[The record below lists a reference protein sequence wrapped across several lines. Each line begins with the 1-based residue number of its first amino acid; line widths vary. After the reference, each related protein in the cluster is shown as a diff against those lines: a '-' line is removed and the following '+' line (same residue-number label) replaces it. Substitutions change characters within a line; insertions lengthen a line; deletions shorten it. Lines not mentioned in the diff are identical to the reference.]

1 MLPGDGLPAQVCCMC
16 ADKLESAYEFKL
28 QVEQADIVLKERL
41 VGGIIKE
48 ELFLNEVEIDLDD
61 EQNDTANETID
72 SDNYDDCTVEVL
84 TEQSS
89 TNTNFLKDEL
99 TISPEKFT
107 NAKEEQQSE

>member
-1 MLPGDGLPAQVCCMC
+1 MLPGDGLPAQVCCVC

-61 EQNDTANETID
+61 ERHDTGEEIVD
-72 SDNYDDCTVEVL
+72 SDNYESAAEIL
-84 TEQSS
+84 TEES
-89 TNTNFLKDEL
+89 NTDKNFLKDKLLILPDEKL
-99 TISPEKFT
+99 TKPE
-107 NAKEEQQSE
+107 EMQQSE